1 MSARPR
7 WARWVTTISLIF
19 AISALGYTVYDIG
32 PRTIA
37 EKFSQIGWW
46 WLAVIGLEV
55 TITSLDALAM
65 RSFMSPDQDQI
76 RWRDALL
83 AQLAGRAVNAVT
95 PTGNLGEAVKVSVL
109 VEHVSQSRAV
119 ATILLYNIVSFMV
132 ELMVVVVAAPI
143 MVLLNP
149 WLPDGIKLLVMAAA
163 GVCLIITLAL
173 YLAVKGGILVG
184 IARFARRIRLLSK
197 ARFERWEV
205 NLRAVDDKLR
215 LASGARG
222 RDRAIGVIANVL
234 SRCASMTLS
243 AALLTAVGVELTV
256 GFFASLMVAGFAIYM
271 VGSLVPMGLG
281 VSEGGNDALFK
292 ALHHD
297 AGGGV
302 TAVIARRVTLIM
314 YAAIGLFLVTTNITV
329 RRARE
334 RSMAQKRAAQ
344 QADTLG
350 AMPAIG
356 RAASEP

>member
-1 MSARPR
+1 
-7 WARWVTTISLIF
+7 VTTISLIF

-32 PRTIA
+32 PSTIS

-55 TITSLDALAM
+55 AITSLDALAM
-65 RSFMSPDQDQI
+65 RSFMSPEQDQI

-119 ATILLYNIVSFMV
+119 ATILLYNVVSFMV

-163 GVCLIITLAL
+163 GVCFIITLAL

-184 IARFARRIRLLSK
+184 IARFARRIRLLSQ

-215 LASGARG
+215 LVSGARG
-222 RDRAIGVIANVL
+222 RDRAIGIVANVL

-243 AALLTAVGVELTV
+243 AALLTACGVELTV

-302 TAVIARRVTLIM
+302 TAVLARRVTQVM
-314 YAAIGLFLVTTNITV
+314 YAAIGLFLVTTNLTV

-334 RSMAQKRAAQ
+334 RSLAQKRAAQ

-350 AMPAIG
+350 AMPEVG

>member
-7 WARWVTTISLIF
+7 WARWVTTISLVF
-19 AISALGYTVYDIG
+19 AISALAYTIYDVGPHTIG
-32 PRTIA
+32 

-65 RSFMSPDQDQI
+65 RSFMSPEQDQI

-109 VEHVSQSRAV
+109 VEPVSQSRAV

-132 ELMVVVVAAPI
+132 ELVVVIAAPI

-149 WLPDGIKLLVMAAA
+149 WLPDGIKLLVMGAA

-215 LASGARG
+215 LVSGARG

-234 SRCASMTLS
+234 SRSASMTLS

-292 ALHHD
+292 ALGHD

-334 RSMAQKRAAQ
+334 RSKAQKRAEQ
-344 QADTLG
+344 QAPLL
-350 AMPAIG
+350 
-356 RAASEP
+356 